1 MDYRRIFIGLLGLIA
16 IVTATGTSAATGT
29 ALINADVL
37 PTSSI
42 SASVGLNFGELT
54 AGTTAGTVTVGPD
67 GARTSAGGVG
77 INSSSIS
84 SPATF
89 RLVGAPNG
97 TFDVILPASVTIT
110 DPNGNAMVV
119 DRFQSQ
125 PAGSGVLD
133 ASGEQVLAIG
143 GTLNVSA
150 NQVFG
155 TYSGVMNVTITYN

>member
-1 MDYRRIFIGLLGLIA
+1 MCYKKLYAGLVGLVA
-16 IVTATGTSAATGT
+16 FATVASSDAATGT

-54 AGTTAGTVTVGPD
+54 AGPIAGTVTVGPD
-67 GARTSAGGVG
+67 GARTSAGGVD

-110 DPNGNAMVV
+110 DPNGNIMVV
-119 DRFQSQ
+119 DRLQSQ
-125 PAGSGVLD
+125 PMGSGVLD
-133 ASGEQVLAIG
+133 ASGEQVLVIG

>member
-1 MDYRRIFIGLLGLIA
+1 MNCKTFYAGLVGL
-16 IVTATGTSAATGT
+16 VVFSTAASSDAATGT

-54 AGTTAGTVTVGPD
+54 AGPTAGTVTVGPD
-67 GARTSAGGVG
+67 GSRTSAGGVN
-77 INSSSIS
+77 INSSSVS

-97 TFDVILPASVTIT
+97 TFDVILPVSVAIS
-110 DPNGNAMVV
+110 DPNGNSMLV
-119 DRFQSQ
+119 DRFQSR